1 MLGTFEEMW
10 RDMEAGVFDY
20 TIAGRCS
27 NCGSCCSN
35 ILPISTEEILR
46 IKLYIKK
53 HQIKEQVCNYPTAE
67 PVFNFV
73 CPFRDNAGKKCLI
86 YQVRPAI
93 CRDFQCDKPRNK
105 ILADK
110 RLYHEE
116 NRPVD
121 MRAEFYGRQSV
132 FEALHRDLMRCLSNI
147 NLV

>member
-20 TIAGRCS
+20 TVAGHCS

-35 ILPISTEEILR
+35 ILPISPQEILQ

-53 HQIKEQVCNYPTAE
+53 NQIKEQVCNYLTAE

-73 CPFRDNAGKKCLI
+73 CPFRDTVEKKCLI

-93 CRDFQCDKPRNK
+93 CRDFQCDKPRNR

-110 RLYHEE
+110 KMYHEQ

-132 FEALHRDLMRCLSNI
+132 FEALHRDLMECLGNI
-147 NLV
+147 NQV

>member
-1 MLGTFEEMW
+1 MLGTFAEMW

-20 TIAGRCS
+20 TDAGRCS

-35 ILPISTEEILR
+35 ILPISKEEILQ
-46 IKLYIKK
+46 IKLYIKQ

-73 CPFRDNAGKKCLI
+73 CPFRDAVGKKCLI

-110 RLYHEE
+110 RMYHEV

-121 MRAEFYGRQSV
+121 LRAEFYGRQSV
-132 FEALHRDLMRCLSNI
+132 FEALHQELMDAI
-147 NLV
+147 DTIGG